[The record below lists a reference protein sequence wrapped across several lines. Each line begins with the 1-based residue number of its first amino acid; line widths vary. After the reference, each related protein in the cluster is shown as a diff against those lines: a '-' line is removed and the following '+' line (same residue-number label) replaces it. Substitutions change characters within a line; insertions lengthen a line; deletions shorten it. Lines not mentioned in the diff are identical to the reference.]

1 METTTSSYEIR
12 FLLNGEEGKLIID
25 AQSAAAAAELAKQQ
39 AAGDGDDFELI
50 QVQLADDDSALDLS

>member
-12 FLLNGEEGKLIID
+12 FLLNGEEGKLVID
-25 AQSAAAAAELAKQQ
+25 AQSAAAAAELAKHQ
-39 AAGDGDDFELI
+39 AAGEGDDFELI

>member
-12 FLLNGEEGKLIID
+12 FLLNGEEGKLVID
-25 AQSAAAAAELAKQQ
+25 AQSAAAAAELAKHQ
-39 AAGDGDDFELI
+39 AAGADDDFELI